1 MIDSAASQGVTTL
14 QLLASV
20 DAAATANASTVTG
33 LDVTEYEGYLIVT
46 QNVGLLD
53 GGSIV
58 GTVITSASSD
68 LSNPTT
74 VGTFTSVTT
83 SNDPAAQSISV
94 PCNALKQY
102 IGYVGTIVTG
112 GALVGCTAVGTKKY
126 LG

>member
-1 MIDSAASQGVTTL
+1 MIPSSISQGVTTL

-33 LDVTEYEGYLIVT
+33 IDVTDYEGFLIVT

-53 GGSIV
+53 GGSIT

-68 LSNPTT
+68 LSSPTT
-74 VGTFTSVTT
+74 VGTFTAVTT
-83 SNDPAAQSISV
+83 STDPAAQSISV
-94 PCNALKQY
+94 ELNKCKKY

-112 GALVGCTAVGTKKY
+112 GALVGCTAVGKKKTV
-126 LG
+126 

>member
-53 GGSIV
+53 GGSIT

-68 LSNPTT
+68 LSDPTT
-74 VGTFTSVTT
+74 VGTFTAVTT
-83 SNDPAAQSISV
+83 STDPAAQSISV
-94 PCNALKQY
+94 PCAGLKQY

>member
-1 MIDSAASQGVTTL
+1 MIPSSISQGVTTL

-33 LDVTEYEGYLIVT
+33 IDVLDYEGYLIVT

-53 GGSIV
+53 GGSIT

-68 LSNPTT
+68 LSSPTT
-74 VGTFTSVTT
+74 VGTFTAVTT
-83 SNDPAAQSISV
+83 STDPAAQSISIELNK
-94 PCNALKQY
+94 CQRY

-112 GALVGCTAVGTKKY
+112 GALVGCTAVGKKKTV
-126 LG
+126 